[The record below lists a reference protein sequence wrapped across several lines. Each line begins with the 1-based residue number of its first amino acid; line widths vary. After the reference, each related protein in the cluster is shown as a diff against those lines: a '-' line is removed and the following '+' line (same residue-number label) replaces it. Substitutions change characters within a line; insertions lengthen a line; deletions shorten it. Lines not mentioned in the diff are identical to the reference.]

1 MPEHSTFAM
10 LCKDGNK
17 SLPPNGRRQ
26 ALLAL
31 RRPLEALSALDSESG
46 GYTVRRSAR
55 ARRVSLRV
63 LPGKGLEVVL
73 PEWADSSLVPEV
85 LERHKAWIR
94 KTLGRMR
101 TDDCRMPD
109 VLPQMFLLRGGVEEL
124 HISVRG
130 ENASGVFSSLAP
142 GGLGGQ
148 SESCAFA
155 CSGRGVPVS
164 EPLRRDLVLPKGD
177 LRSSLLRLREV
188 LREEARRH
196 LGARLEELSRQHGL
210 RYTKM
215 SVRFQKSRWGSCS
228 VRGGISLNAGL
239 LFLPDA
245 LTTYI
250 LRHELCHTRHMNHS
264 ESFWKLLF
272 SLDADALAKDRA
284 MRRAWRF
291 VPSWLYVL

>member
-1 MPEHSTFAM
+1 MFAV
-10 LCKDGNK
+10 K
-17 SLPPNGRRQ
+17 
-26 ALLAL
+26 
-31 RRPLEALSALDSESG
+31 RPFEKISALDSESG

-85 LERHKAWIR
+85 LERHKDWIR
-94 KTLGRMR
+94 RTLGRMR
-101 TDDCRMPD
+101 TDDCHMPET
-109 VLPQMFLLRGGVEEL
+109 LPQMLLLRGGAEEL

-130 ENASGVFSSLAP
+130 ESSPGAFPCLAP
-142 GGLGGQ
+142 EEPGELGEPG
-148 SESCAFA
+148 ESRACA
-155 CSGRGVPVS
+155 CPGRDVPVS
-164 EPLRRDLVLPKGD
+164 EPLRRDLVLPKED
-177 LRSSLLRLREV
+177 LRFSLLRLREV

-196 LGARLEELSRQHGL
+196 LGVRLEELSRQHGL

-215 SVRFQKSRWGSCS
+215 GVRFQKSRWGSCS
-228 VRGGISLNAGL
+228 AKGGISLNAGL

-272 SLDADALAKDRA
+272 SLDVDALAKDRA

-291 VPSWLYVL
+291 VPHWLYLL